1 MWFLFST
8 NIFLKLCICLA
19 CVNCNITSVASLS
32 CSAVFTCNQL
42 VPISNFMLCIL
53 QSIPKTVLFKL
64 LFSDLSFSNLF
75 SIALTSAFDQSHLPK
90 ATATFS
96 SNLCCTV
103 LPCSTMCSNVLAC
116 ACNWACEVCA
126 CTVCAVKT
134 TTLEHKLPLPKLY
147 LTFQEYFHQILFCL
161 PLAHCSELAVL
172 ILVQFLC
179 NSICGLSRSQLQG
192 IDCFCQYCDLFFLP
206 KHVVGFLCTI
216 FFFFCFN

>member
-1 MWFLFST
+1 MFSFST
-8 NIFLKLCICLA
+8 NIFLELCICLA
-19 CVNCNITSVASLS
+19 CVDHNITSVASLS

-126 CTVCAVKT
+126 HTVCAVKT
-134 TTLEHKLPLPKLY
+134 TTLEHNASSSKVVFNISRILPSNSSLPPPCL
-147 LTFQEYFHQILFCL
+147 LF
-161 PLAHCSELAVL
+161 
-172 ILVQFLC
+172 
-179 NSICGLSRSQLQG
+179 
-192 IDCFCQYCDLFFLP
+192 
-206 KHVVGFLCTI
+206 
-216 FFFFCFN
+216 